1 MNDSKKAILASAVV
15 VSALAV
21 IATGVL
27 VFKKKHDRK
36 KMGGRLIRVNY
47 KFSKEFDD

>member
-1 MNDSKKAILASAVV
+1 MSDSKKAILASAVV

-21 IATGVL
+21 IATGAL